1 MAAAAAYE
9 KFSNLSTFERL
20 LIVHSDMTANI
31 DGTVSAA
38 RTQMKSTQ
46 LPTYFVDIFRRS
58 VLDDAKALF
67 SPEYKRDPTP
77 GFGFSALGRQC
88 EHTLEGY
95 FVDKHLSSSIS
106 SGFMIE
112 VLTRIERAVN
122 ENLQRVEGTVDR
134 SYRDTFYS
142 HSIQSFGINGDNFVA
157 NFRELNVEVNFMF
170 RVVDRLCVQEA
181 AKLYTEL
188 PLPQFKNPKYLEA
201 LQRSIARVQ
210 KDPASSMLYCLISNK
225 EPDDLR
231 LYGEYRTKLY
241 DTRDRRVLQIL
252 KDAWQKDLAAR
263 QTNPKAPLKH
273 LVTIEKYEKAISLE
287 RLKLTGKIALAVFT
301 FFFASACFVVLR
313 TRWQA

>member
-1 MAAAAAYE
+1 MAAAAYE
-9 KFSNLSTFERL
+9 KFSNLSTFERM
-20 LIVHSDMTANI
+20 LISYSGMTASI

-77 GFGFSALGRQC
+77 GFGFSALRRQC
-88 EHTLEGY
+88 EQTLEGY

-112 VLTRIERAVN
+112 VLSRIERAVN
-122 ENLQRVEGTVDR
+122 EKLQRVEGTIDR
-134 SYRDTFYS
+134 SFQGVFYPE
-142 HSIQSFGINGDNFVA
+142 SIQSFGIKGDNFVD
-157 NFRELNVEVNFMF
+157 NFRELNVEVSFMF
-170 RVVDRLCVQEA
+170 RVVNRLRIQEET
-181 AKLYTEL
+181 KLYTEL

-201 LQRSIARVQ
+201 LQRSIVNLQ
-210 KDPASSMLYCLISNK
+210 KCPASSMLYCLISKK
-225 EPDDLR
+225 EPEDLR

-241 DTRDRRVLQIL
+241 DIRDKRVLKIL
-252 KDAWQKDLAAR
+252 KESLQKDLAAR
-263 QTNPKAPLKH
+263 ETNPNAPLTH

-287 RLKLTGKIALAVFT
+287 RLKLTGKITLAVFT